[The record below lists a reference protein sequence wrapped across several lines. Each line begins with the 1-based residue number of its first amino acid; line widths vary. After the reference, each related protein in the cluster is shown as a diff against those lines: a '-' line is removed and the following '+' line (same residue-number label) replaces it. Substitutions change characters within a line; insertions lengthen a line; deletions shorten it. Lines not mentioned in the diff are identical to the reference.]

1 MKNLNEISDFEKLFD
16 WKGVILS
23 TATWG
28 LLKDLL
34 ISLVIAFV
42 GGFLAAA
49 GKGFWTWCNKKKKQ
63 KDVPD

>member
-1 MKNLNEISDFEKLFD
+1 MERLDNYKVFLIGIISSFTSWEVWENIF
-16 WKGVILS
+16 V
-23 TATWG
+23 
-28 LLKDLL
+28 
-34 ISLVIAFV
+34 SLMIAFI

>member
-1 MKNLNEISDFEKLFD
+1 M
-16 WKGVILS
+16 
-23 TATWG
+23 
-28 LLKDLL
+28 
-34 ISLVIAFV
+34 IAFI